1 MSNNQIKYEHDITRQ
16 NKRQLFERGK
26 SSYVDHGHLKTQ
38 HSSWHHRTTLLLTK
52 FSTLLNS
59 CIFFDPR

>member
-26 SSYVDHGHLKTQ
+26 SSYVDHGHLNTLKAGIIEQ
-38 HSSWHHRTTLLLTK
+38 HYY
-52 FSTLLNS
+52 
-59 CIFFDPR
+59 